1 MLLARARYC
10 LYKFAVNNCSVNKKT
25 CKFLKIKQK
34 PFGIFNHK
42 NLICFNHDK
51 LGTTDYGNVPK
62 NFFSKNLV
70 VFIYISKARHCYI
83 CLDLPII
90 PTKLLA

>member
-10 LYKFAVNNCSVNKKT
+10 LYKFAVNNCNVNKKT

-62 NFFSKNLV
+62 NFFFK
-70 VFIYISKARHCYI
+70 
-83 CLDLPII
+83 
-90 PTKLLA
+90 KLSFYLYFKS